1 MLAALVGLAVVTIIE
16 VRSHPSRHVELAVEA
31 MTSGEHARWF
41 WTGAVAGIAVPTVF
55 IAVALVADTGAAL
68 PAVAAV
74 SALAGMFCS
83 ETAFVRAGQSVP
95 LS

>member
-1 MLAALVGLAVVTIIE
+1 
-16 VRSHPSRHVELAVEA
+16 
-31 MTSGEHARWF
+31 
-41 WTGAVAGIAVPTVF
+41 
-55 IAVALVADTGAAL
+55 VALVADTGAAL
-68 PAVAAV
+68 PAVAAA